1 MDLHQSTRLTSDRF
15 LISYGTD
22 KIPELSWYNITQISL
37 VGVVSTSGTRRLLK
51 DFSFKHYSK

>member
-22 KIPELSWYNITQISL
+22 KTPETSL
-37 VGVVSTSGTRRLLK
+37 KGFVSTSGLGGC
-51 DFSFKHYSK
+51 